1 MRTNKVIQLLSLGL
15 VTLLAVSCNYK
26 IEKNPINNAINVSE
40 QLKQTVSY
48 NQVKAEVFQ
57 SKCISCHGNSGG
69 VNLESYP
76 SAYQQIDKIKKTVF
90 KSKTMPKAPFSALD
104 QKQMEV
110 LMAWIEA
117 GGPEKPIGGGQG
129 NPDPEPTTIEPN
141 YPSIKK
147 HVLDMKCISCHKAGG
162 QAASIPMVTKED
174 LTESSLELVVP
185 GDPDE
190 SGIMIVLEP
199 GARKF
204 MPPVDSGMSPLTEDE
219 KNAIRVWIENGAH

>member
-1 MRTNKVIQLLSLGL
+1 MSTSKVKIRFSLGFL
-15 VTLLAVSCNYK
+15 TLLAYSCNYK
-26 IEKNPINNAINVSE
+26 IDKNPVSDAIHVSE

-48 NQVKAEVFQ
+48 NQVRAEVFQ

-76 SAYQQIDKIKKTVF
+76 STFQQIDKIKKTVF
-90 KSKTMPKAPFSALD
+90 KSKTMPKAPYSGLD
-104 QKQMEV
+104 EKQMEV

-117 GGPEKPIGGGQG
+117 GGPEKPLGGGQG
-129 NPDPEPTTIEPN
+129 TPDPEPTTIEPT

-162 QAASIPMVTKED
+162 AAASIPMVTKED
-174 LTESSLELVVP
+174 LTQSSLELVVP
-185 GDPDE
+185 GDPDD
-190 SGIMIVLEP
+190 SGIMIVLQP

-204 MPPVDSGMSPLTEDE
+204 MPPIDSGISPLTEEE
-219 KNAIRVWIENGAH
+219 KNAIKVWIENGAN